1 MIMAYIGCLIIA
13 YIPLLEN
20 TFPRFFGN
28 KLNTD
33 HIKIIK
39 SSVTVKRIK
48 RLVHHSE
55 ISIFAKPIFLS
66 VVIIKKVLKTVTN
79 SPTGPTFRGLVQPK
93 DLGLFLR
100 SNNYFSFSKNC
111 CSYTHHR
118 RPVFNPQSKVSTHPH

>member
-66 VVIIKKVLKTVTN
+66 VVIIKKALKTVTN
-79 SPTGPTFRGLVQPK
+79 SPIGPTFRGLI
-93 DLGLFLR
+93 
-100 SNNYFSFSKNC
+100 
-111 CSYTHHR
+111 
-118 RPVFNPQSKVSTHPH
+118 